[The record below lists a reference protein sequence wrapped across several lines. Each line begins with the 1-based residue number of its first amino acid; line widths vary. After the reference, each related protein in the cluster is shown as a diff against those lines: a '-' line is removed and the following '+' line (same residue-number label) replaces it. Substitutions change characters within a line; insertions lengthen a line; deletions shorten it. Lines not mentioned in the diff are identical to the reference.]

1 MDTGKNQIKIN
12 ERTFAGHIIG
22 WLQIAIREG
31 KTVFQD
37 ATNDS
42 GVKLESGRTK
52 FPDILLFSDKISGIV
67 FNGWELKFPD
77 TRIDDISLLENA
89 LEKAKRLN
97 SNSFVTWNG
106 RDAVIW
112 EIIDGQYSINQLKK
126 LKIYPPILSI
136 SSREDMANP
145 NQYLKNEPVLQNRLF
160 EILHDLES
168 FMVNGKL
175 KPAINICDHFISA
188 IMDFSSL
195 LIPQFEVSIKELI
208 GSDLEFRREFN
219 KWKILERGTI
229 KILASS
235 SSKVE
240 NITEEE
246 ILAKFVFYN
255 LICKLVFY
263 YTLFHNLSGRLN
275 RIEINDTI
283 EFKSRLW
290 QYFDSASSIDYS
302 AVFRPYF
309 TDKIEFNSV
318 TSDILLKLLRIFDS
332 FDFRVL
338 PVEVI
343 GSILEGLIPPSE
355 KKKFG
360 QYFTNPILADLVAF
374 PAISTNNDLVFDP
387 TCGTGTFLES
397 FYHIFRYLGV
407 TDHSKLLHQI
417 WGNDISHF
425 PSTLSV
431 INLYKQDIRGIE
443 NFPRVLR
450 GDLFDLQPGSSISF
464 PDPIDSNTLTN
475 EVIPTFDAI
484 ISNFPFIQQEDI
496 PNELLSSQ
504 FQIEFK
510 KSQKAFLQNG
520 NFRIN
525 ERSDYF
531 TYCIYKSIGFL
542 KEGGRISAITSNAWL
557 GKEYGIQFKEFL
569 LDNFQIKYIIR
580 SNAEHWFQDS
590 QVSSIFILL
599 EFSKGEKT
607 AKFITIN
614 KKLDELFNIPRNGT
628 RLNLISNFYSEID
641 NYDES
646 DLECW
651 LKTKEDDS
659 FFQKEDNSVSFTI
672 VTRDKLVKSLKNGE
686 NWESFFSGLQM
697 TDIFKSKMVLANTK
711 IYQVFRGERTGW
723 NPMFIISREE
733 IDASKIEPKYLL
745 PYIKSSSELKQLR
758 CGTEFSHYLFSC
770 IEPISELQNKGEGAL
785 SWIEDFK
792 NEMNKNG
799 LKTIEE
805 ASSTHTPFWYSL
817 TPKKAQI
824 VTAINPYERLFFS
837 VMETPCAID
846 QRLIGFNVVDGYDPI
861 FIAALLNSVITLFQI
876 EQRGTSRHQGAL
888 DLNANY
894 FKKLM
899 LLNPEI
905 PSDRHNKRILEKFN
919 KLCQREVLT
928 IEEEFKMKDRFAFEK
943 AIFEAYDIPLEY
955 INQLSTKLTTAVK
968 ERVTL
973 KTK

>member
-1 MDTGKNQIKIN
+1 MDTGINQIKIN

-22 WLQIAIREG
+22 WLQMAIREG

-52 FPDILLFSDKISGIV
+52 FPDILLFSNKTSGIV

-126 LKIYPPILSI
+126 LKIYPSILSI

-168 FMVNGKL
+168 FMFSGKL

-188 IMDFSSL
+188 IMDSSSL
-195 LIPQFEVSIKELI
+195 LIPQFETSIKELI
-208 GSDLEFRREFN
+208 GFDLEFRREFN

-229 KILASS
+229 KILSSS

-255 LICKLVFY
+255 LVCKLVFY
-263 YTLFHNLSGRLN
+263 YTLSHNLSGKLN

-290 QYFDSASSIDYS
+290 QYFDDASAIDYS

-309 TDKIEFNSV
+309 TDKIEFNNV
-318 TSDILLKLLRIFDS
+318 TSDILLKLLRIFDT

-360 QYFTNPILADLVAF
+360 QYFTNPTLADLVAF
-374 PAISTNNDLVFDP
+374 PAINSNNDLIFDP

-397 FYHIFRYLGV
+397 FYHILQYLGV
-407 TDHSKLLHQI
+407 SAHSKLLHQI

-425 PSTLSV
+425 PATLSV
-431 INLYKQDIRGIE
+431 INLYKQDIRGVE

-450 GDLFDLQPGSSISF
+450 GDLFDLLPGSSISF
-464 PDPIDSNTLTN
+464 PDPINSNSLKN
-475 EVIPTFDAI
+475 EVIPKFDAI

-496 PNELLSSQ
+496 PNELLSYQ
-504 FQIEFK
+504 FHTIFK
-510 KSQKAFLQNG
+510 ETQKAFLSKG
-520 NFRIN
+520 NFRLN

-542 KEGGRISAITSNAWL
+542 KNGGRISAITSNAWL

-590 QVSSIFILL
+590 QVSSVFILL
-599 EFSKGEKT
+599 EFSKIEIAT
-607 AKFITIN
+607 KFITIN
-614 KKLDELFNIPRNGT
+614 KKLDELFYIPRKGT
-628 RLNLISNFYSEID
+628 RLDIISNFYTELD
-641 NYDES
+641 NYNNP
-646 DLECW
+646 DLNCW
-651 LKTKEDDS
+651 LNTKDDDS
-659 FFQKEDNSVSFTI
+659 FLQKKDNSVSFRI
-672 VTRDKLVKSLKNGE
+672 VSRDKLVASLEKGE
-686 NWESFFSGLQM
+686 NWESFFSAFM
-697 TDIFKSKMVLANTK
+697 MNDTFKTKMVQANKK
-711 IYQVFRGERTGW
+711 IYHVFRGERTGW
-723 NPMFIISREE
+723 NPMYIIRADE
-733 IDASKIEPKYLL
+733 IDASKIDQKYLL
-745 PYIKSSSELKQLR
+745 PYIKSSTELEHLKS
-758 CGTEFSHYLFSC
+758 GTEFSYYLFSC
-770 IEPISELQNKGEGAL
+770 VDPTSELQKTGQGTL
-785 SWIEDFK
+785 SWIDKFK

-817 TPKKAQI
+817 SPKKAQI

-837 VMETPCAID
+837 FMETPCAID
-846 QRLIGFNVVDGYDPI
+846 QRLIGFNVVDGYDSI
-861 FIAALLNSVITLFQI
+861 YIAALLNSVITLIQI
-876 EQRGTSRHQGAL
+876 EKRGTSRHQGVL

-894 FKKLM
+894 FKELM
-899 LLNPEI
+899 LLNPDL
-905 PSDRHNKRILEKFN
+905 PSDRKKKRIIEKFN

-928 IEEEFKMKDRFAFEK
+928 IQEEFKMKDRLAFEK
-943 AIFEAYDIPLEY
+943 TIFEAYNIPIGY
-955 INQLSTKLTTAVK
+955 INQLYTELTAAVK